1 MSFARGFTPWHEFD
15 DISAFLPAGLL
26 REVARHMENGYNH
39 RDQPNSTRFRAGH
52 QLAHKGWRFPAG
64 LYDAST
70 GQVTPG
76 IKAIRA
82 LMITGKH
89 SWFADASLL
98 IAMSNPDSVTPAD
111 VADPGARK
119 FVEYVGRGEPLYRV
133 EGGEWVILMC
143 RTTDGWR
150 IAGVVVRDAEA
161 AGIKDALVMSAAMS
175 PGCLVPA
182 LSVLALAAA
191 VLGVTA

>member
-1 MSFARGFTPWHEFD
+1 VSFYGNKPWHEFD
-15 DISAFLPAGLL
+15 QISTFHPSGLL
-26 REVARHMENGYNH
+26 FEVARHMENGFEH
-39 RDQPNSTRFRAGH
+39 RDQPNSSRFRAGH

-82 LMITGKH
+82 LMVLGKH
-89 SWFADASLL
+89 SWFSEA
-98 IAMSNPDSVTPAD
+98 AMILSINDLKAVTPAD
-111 VADPGARK
+111 ISDPGARR
-119 FVEYVGRGEPLYRV
+119 FAEYVGRGEPLYRY
-133 EGGEWVILMC
+133 ESREWVILMC
-143 RTTDGWR
+143 NTPDGWR

-175 PGCLVPA
+175 TGCLVPA
-182 LSVLALAAA
+182 FSALCIAAV
-191 VLGVTA
+191 VLGVTS

>member
-1 MSFARGFTPWHEFD
+1 MSSYGNKPWHEFD
-15 DISAFLPAGLL
+15 TLAGLFPETL
-26 REVARHMENGYNH
+26 LFEVARHMENGFEH
-39 RDQPNSTRFRAGH
+39 RDQPNSSRFRAGH

-82 LMITGKH
+82 LMVSGKH
-89 SWFADASLL
+89 SWFSEA
-98 IAMSNPDSVTPAD
+98 AMVLAMKDIQPVTPGD
-111 VADPGARK
+111 VSDPGARK

-133 EGGEWVILMC
+133 EGREWVILMC
-143 RTTDGWR
+143 NRADGWR

-161 AGIKDALVMSAAMS
+161 AGIKEALVMSATMS
-175 PGCLVPA
+175 SGCLVPA
-182 LSVLALAAA
+182 LTVLAFA
-191 VLGVTA
+191 VALFGATF

>member
-1 MSFARGFTPWHEFD
+1 MTFYGDKPWHEFD
-15 DISAFLPAGLL
+15 QISTFLPSGLL
-26 REVARHMENGYNH
+26 FEVARHMENGFEH
-39 RDQPNSTRFRAGH
+39 RDQPSSSRFRAGH

-82 LMITGKH
+82 LMVSGKH
-89 SWFADASLL
+89 SWFSEA
-98 IAMSNPDSVTPAD
+98 AMVLAMKDIQSVTPAD
-111 VADPGARK
+111 VSDPGARK

-133 EGGEWVILMC
+133 EGREWVILMC
-143 RTTDGWR
+143 NTADGWR

-175 PGCLVPA
+175 SGCLIPM
-182 LSVLALAAA
+182 LGLLASAAFLA
-191 VLGVTA
+191 VGIT